1 MVLDA
6 TDPAMPDETMPN
18 DVPIT
23 HLINKV
29 DLVDA
34 STRSRVLQKFDSS
47 LAVSAKTGES
57 LDELRNFLLSLAGH
71 DSAVEGVYI
80 ARRRHL
86 DALTDARAATDA
98 ALLRLRE
105 RDMPE
110 LAAEELRLAQASL
123 DVITGRFD
131 TEDLLGR
138 IFSDFCVGK

>member
-1 MVLDA
+1 MC
-6 TDPAMPDETMPN
+6 
-18 DVPIT
+18 I
-23 HLINKV
+23 
-29 DLVDA
+29 
-34 STRSRVLQKFDSS
+34 RDS
-47 LAVSAKTGES
+47 
-57 LDELRNFLLSLAGH
+57 

-86 DALTDARAATDA
+86 DALTEARAATDA